1 MSRLRVDRMLV
12 AGIAIALVAPPLL
25 TIVLARLP
33 PANARAYVFLFLGV
47 VASLGLTTGLV
58 PALVAAAVS
67 SVLAAYFFVP
77 PVDTFSIASAGDVAY
92 VVIFFATAGAVG
104 GVAAQR
110 RHSNI
115 AARTLSRNLSEAN
128 AELERL
134 YREQASAART
144 AVRLAQTQQQVSA
157 LREADRVRRELLQN
171 VSHELRTPLASILT
185 GATVLIGRSD
195 ISRPVR
201 DGLTGI
207 VGQSRRLDRLVGDM
221 LDLARIEGHALEL
234 RLQPTDVGE
243 AAAAPVGRL
252 PETPPTRVVRVDAEP
267 GSLEAVAD
275 WDRLGQV
282 LDNLL
287 VNADRYAPP
296 TSPIEIHVAPGAR
309 GTIVTRVID
318 HGPAVPPAMRD
329 RIFERFVREEHN
341 GAEGTGLGLA
351 IVRGIVEAHAGRV
364 WLDDPEKG
372 GGAVFAFTLP
382 AAPAE
387 ETQDQT
393 AAS

>member
-1 MSRLRVDRMLV
+1 MERLRTDRVLLI
-12 AGIAIALVAPPLL
+12 GIAVALVAPPLL
-25 TIVLARLP
+25 TLVLARLP
-33 PANARAYVFLFLGV
+33 TSEARAYVFLYLGI
-47 VASLGLTTGLV
+47 VASLGLLAGLV
-58 PALVAAAVS
+58 PALIAAAMS
-67 SVLAAYFFVP
+67 SVLGDYFFLP
-77 PVDTFSIASAGDVAY
+77 PVDSLSLANPSDVLY
-92 VVIFFATAGAVG
+92 LVIFFVTAGAVG
-104 GVAAQR
+104 GVAALR
-110 RHSNI
+110 RRATIEARGLS
-115 AARTLSRNLSEAN
+115 RTLAAAN
-128 AELERL
+128 TELERL
-134 YREQASAART
+134 YREQAASART

-157 LREADRVRRELLQN
+157 LRDADRVRRELLQN
-171 VSHELRTPLASILT
+171 VSPGLRTPLASILT

-195 ISRPVR
+195 NSRPVR

-207 VGQSRRLDRLVGDM
+207 VAQSRRLDRLVGDM

-234 RLQPTDVGE
+234 HLEPTDLGAAAE
-243 AAAAPVGRL
+243 AAADRLRAVSPGR
-252 PETPPTRVVRVDAEP
+252 RVDVVTEP

-296 TSPIEIHVAPGAR
+296 TSPIEVQVAPGAR

-318 HGPAVPPAMRD
+318 HGPGAPPEMKD

-364 WLDDPEKG
+364 WLDDPENG

-387 ETQDQT
+387 EAQDQT
-393 AAS
+393 VAS